1 MTTDTR
7 RRVKLYALNA
17 DRQWDD
23 RGTGHVTSSYVDR
36 VKGVSLL
43 VHAENDGSMLLES
56 KIQPDTIYHK
66 QQDTL
71 IVWSEGDNFDLALS
85 FQEKA
90 GCDEIWEK
98 ICQVQGKDPSVE
110 ITQDVVEESED
121 ERFEDMPDSAPPI
134 ELPPCELSRLEDISE
149 VIASGLTSPMRKDK
163 LAQAVESENYIKKLL
178 NLFHICEDLENQE
191 GLHYLY
197 EIFKNVF
204 LLNKNSLFEIMFA
217 EDTIFDV
224 VGCLEYDPSGN
235 PPKSHRQYLKKL
247 VKFREAIPIRNPD
260 LLAKI
265 HQTYRVQYIQDIVLP
280 TPSVF
285 EDNMLNSL
293 SSFIFFNKV
302 EIVTIIQE
310 DEKFLDDLF
319 TLLTDPQTQKS
330 KRRECILFLK
340 EFCNFAQYLQPQG
353 KDAFYKTL
361 INLGVLPALEITLA
375 INEKKTKA
383 ASIDILTTIVEYSP
397 SIVRDFTLQ
406 QFNNSD
412 TEEDQTLIN
421 IAIEQLFDSEPELG
435 GAVQLMNVLRIL
447 LDPEN
452 MLSSANKSEKSDFLN
467 FFYKRSIQTLIAP
480 LLRHTQT
487 DKPTNE
493 DCNAAQ
499 LLGVVLELLSFCV
512 EHHTYHIKNCI
523 INKDL
528 LRKIL
533 VLMNSMHMFLVLGA
547 LRFLRKIVALKD
559 EFYNRHIIKGN
570 LFAPVVDAFFR
581 NNGRYNLLES
591 AILDMFEFIKQEDIK
606 SLYTYFVENFGKRF
620 DGVQYVQ
627 TFKTLKTK
635 YDQQQDR
642 LKEKEKGSL
651 DSVPSILRNTNRY
664 RRDQRQ
670 MDEEEEIWFNEDED
684 YSDTAG
690 KAVPTELDSTIGKMF
705 DKKTAD
711 NGSKYGTSG
720 ASAQTH
726 QLAQH
731 TAVTATAT
739 SADGSPATGATSTL
753 LTISRNINTNE
764 QMNNGESSDSGTEAP
779 VTSTSTVVQHEVEQ
793 QLHTAQLDPNSL
805 SHAVAAV
812 AAAVA
817 NNGLQSSTS
826 TTTESIISNH
836 CGSASSLEV
845 THHNQQHH
853 QQQHHLLSDDGE
865 ATNANLSPA
874 DESALEDANSLVVS
888 ALGDSELSVYQL
900 QSSATATTAPT
911 TLIQD
916 ANCSATTVDV
926 ASGGASRITDQCE
939 AEDPAIITSSV
950 PVTDVATSSN
960 VAHSSAT
967 TSCDDDGCNSKTIS
981 TASVTESVLDK
992 NHISSDRL
1000 VTIEDNIVDV
1010 APKPSV
1016 GGVLTSTEVMDI
1028 DITATVGRSNNIV
1041 EVEGVSR
1048 RSAEDNSGSID
1059 GNTGSN
1065 VTVSETCIEARDEVV
1080 NTAASFLVAPVLDSA
1095 PAVEEPDNPSAQTLA
1110 TPITMGGTSTSS
1122 LVAGF
1127 GSTTSSLS
1135 AASALSKGLVDY
1147 EGDSEDEDDDEDN
1160 GSPAQKKARIA

>member
-1 MTTDTR
+1 MATDTR

-36 VKGVSLL
+36 VNGVSLL

-56 KIQPDTIYHK
+56 KIHPDTIYHK

-85 FQEKA
+85 FQEKI

-121 ERFEDMPDSAPPI
+121 ERFEDMSDSAPPI
-134 ELPPCELSRLEDISE
+134 ELPPCEISRLEDISE
-149 VIASGLTSPMRKDK
+149 VIASGLTSPMRKEK
-163 LAQAVESENYIKKLL
+163 LATAIESENYIKKLL
-178 NLFHICEDLENQE
+178 NLFHICEDLENHE

-204 LLNKNSLFEIMFA
+204 LLNKNTLFEIMFA

-247 VKFREAIPIRNPD
+247 VKFREAVPIRNAD
-260 LLAKI
+260 FLAKI

-319 TLLTDPQTQKS
+319 TLLTDPQTPKS

-353 KDAFYKTL
+353 KETFYKTL
-361 INLGVLPALEITLA
+361 ISLGVLPALEITLA

-406 QFNNSD
+406 QYNNSD

-421 IAIEQLFDSEPELG
+421 IAIEQLLSDSEPELG
-435 GAVQLMNVLRIL
+435 GAVQLMSVLRIL

-452 MLSSANKSEKSDFLN
+452 MLNSANKSEKSDFLN
-467 FFYKRSIQTLIAP
+467 FFYKNSIQTLIAP
-480 LLRHTQT
+480 LMRHTQNNI
-487 DKPTNE
+487 PTNE
-493 DCNAAQ
+493 DYHSVQ

-528 LRKIL
+528 LRRIL
-533 VLMNSMHMFLVLGA
+533 VLMNSMHTFLALGA

-570 LFAPVVDAFFR
+570 LFEPVVEAFFR
-581 NNGRYNLLES
+581 NNARYNLLES
-591 AILDMFEFIKQEDIK
+591 AILDLFEFIKQEDIK
-606 SLYTYFVENFGKRF
+606 SLYTYFVENFGRRF
-620 DGVQYVQ
+620 DNVQYVQ

-651 DSVPSILRNTNRY
+651 DSVPSILRNSNRY

-684 YSDTAG
+684 YSETTG
-690 KAVPTELDSTIGKMF
+690 KAVATELDTTIGKMY
-705 DKKTAD
+705 DKKGGID
-711 NGSKYGTSG
+711 NGSKYGAG
-720 ASAQTH
+720 GVSAQTH
-726 QLAQH
+726 QLSLH
-731 TAVTATAT
+731 TSVTATAT
-739 SADGSPATGATSTL
+739 SADDIGIT
-753 LTISRNINTNE
+753 
-764 QMNNGESSDSGTEAP
+764 NNGSDNDHVNETPVSSSALL
-779 VTSTSTVVQHEVEQ
+779 QHEVQ
-793 QLHTAQLDPNSL
+793 HQLNPSQLDSNSL

-812 AAAVA
+812 AAAVS
-817 NNGLQSSTS
+817 NNGLQSSSSPAVDGVNNHCDSDGTLEIAQQNPVAQH
-826 TTTESIISNH
+826 TTT
-836 CGSASSLEV
+836 
-845 THHNQQHH
+845 QHH
-853 QQQHHLLSDDGE
+853 HQHHLLGDGG
-865 ATNANLSPA
+865 ANAGLSPA
-874 DESALEDANSLVVS
+874 EESALEDANSLVVS
-888 ALGDSELSVYQL
+888 ALGDGAELSVYQL
-900 QSSATATTAPT
+900 QSSSTPSSQPAGSTVQSVSEELSASIQCEKETPASTSSSIPTTDAATTSNT
-911 TLIQD
+911 
-916 ANCSATTVDV
+916 
-926 ASGGASRITDQCE
+926 ASNDNESV
-939 AEDPAIITSSV
+939 AEDTISMVESLLGNEQLASDRRQSVAEALVEAAVSSDRHDATSTNVLDMDVSV
-950 PVTDVATSSN
+950 PVRNNCPEDTVEVT
-960 VAHSSAT
+960 
-967 TSCDDDGCNSKTIS
+967 S
-981 TASVTESVLDK
+981 TAGNLGSRIDPGTE
-992 NHISSDRL
+992 
-1000 VTIEDNIVDV
+1000 
-1010 APKPSV
+1010 
-1016 GGVLTSTEVMDI
+1016 
-1028 DITATVGRSNNIV
+1028 ATN
-1041 EVEGVSR
+1041 
-1048 RSAEDNSGSID
+1048 AMP
-1059 GNTGSN
+1059 
-1065 VTVSETCIEARDEVV
+1065 
-1080 NTAASFLVAPVLDSA
+1080 AASFLVSPVLDSA
-1095 PAVEEPDNPSAQTLA
+1095 PDVEEPQQQSEGSTMSPSAA
-1110 TPITMGGTSTSS
+1110 
-1122 LVAGF
+1122 
-1127 GSTTSSLS
+1127 
-1135 AASALSKGLVDY
+1135 AASSPIGNFGVSAMSPSSGLSKGLVDY
-1147 EGDSEDEDDDEDN
+1147 EGDSEDEDDDDDN
-1160 GSPAQKKARIA
+1160 GCPAQKKPRIA